1 MRGLRMK
8 KKKDLSGKK
17 NKKIGRLSASGLR
30 LPLLTMLVYRTPHRN
45 V

>member
-17 NKKIGRLSASGLR
+17 NKKIGQRMERSGIIE
-30 LPLLTMLVYRTPHRN
+30 Y
-45 V
+45 